1 MHRICLRKDTT
12 ISLAAHRSTN
22 DLTLFTPT
30 FPSRPVGEVRRLTVV
45 SGRLTEKSGRLT
57 EKSGRLTEEA
67 GAGAEARTG
76 QRCVPSRATAV
87 TGWACRGIERGDL
100 LSFGEAPSSIFLN
113 DFRVGVRELKLI
125 QLQRRGV
132 LIKATVAAIHKR
144 LDFPI
149 ISETEQLD
157 NERVVHITRQVD
169 NAHTLGGRV

>member
-12 ISLAAHRSTN
+12 ISLAAHRSAN

-30 FPSRPVGEVRRLTVV
+30 FPSRPIGEVRRLTVV

-57 EKSGRLTEEA
+57 ENSGRLTEEA

-76 QRCVPSRATAV
+76 HRCVPSRATAV
-87 TGWACRGIERGDL
+87 TGRACRGIERGDL

-157 NERVVHITRQVD
+157 NERVVHITRQID
-169 NAHTLGGRV
+169 DAHALGGRV

>member
-1 MHRICLRKDTT
+1 MSGFPSSSFMHRICLRKDTT
-12 ISLAAHRSTN
+12 ISLAAHRSAN

-45 SGRLTEKSGRLT
+45 SGRLTE
-57 EKSGRLTEEA
+57 EA

-76 QRCVPSRATAV
+76 HRCVPSRATAV
-87 TGWACRGIERGDL
+87 TGRACRGIERGDL

-125 QLQRRGV
+125 QLQRQGV

-157 NERVVHITRQVD
+157 NERVVHITRQID

>member
-1 MHRICLRKDTT
+1 MGDFFRMDA
-12 ISLAAHRSTN
+12 SPVFSVS
-22 DLTLFTPT
+22 PT
-30 FPSRPVGEVRRLTVV
+30 GHPCALMGF
-45 SGRLTEKSGRLT
+45 SGRLTEN
-57 EKSGRLTEEA
+57 SGRLTEEA

-87 TGWACRGIERGDL
+87 TGRACRGIERGDL

-169 NAHTLGGRV
+169 DAHTLGGRV

>member
-1 MHRICLRKDTT
+1 MHHICLRKDTT
-12 ISLAAHRSTN
+12 ISLAAHRSAN

-45 SGRLTEKSGRLT
+45 SGRLTEN
-57 EKSGRLTEEA
+57 SGRLTEEA

-76 QRCVPSRATAV
+76 HRCVPSRATAV
-87 TGWACRGIERGDL
+87 TGRACRGIERGDL

-113 DFRVGVRELKLI
+113 GFRVGVRELKLI

-157 NERVVHITRQVD
+157 NERVVHITRQID

>member
-1 MHRICLRKDTT
+1 MHRICLRKNTT
-12 ISLAAHRSTN
+12 ISLAAHRSAN

-45 SGRLTEKSGRLT
+45 SGRLTVVSGRLT
-57 EKSGRLTEEA
+57 ENSGRLTEEA

-87 TGWACRGIERGDL
+87 TGRACRGIERGDL

-169 NAHTLGGRV
+169 DAHALGGRV

>member
-12 ISLAAHRSTN
+12 ISLAAHRSAN

-45 SGRLTEKSGRLT
+45 SGRLTEN
-57 EKSGRLTEEA
+57 SGRLTEEA
-67 GAGAEARTG
+67 DAGAEARTG

-87 TGWACRGIERGDL
+87 TGRACRGIERGDL

-113 DFRVGVRELKLI
+113 GFRVGVRELKLI

-157 NERVVHITRQVD
+157 NERVVHITRQID

>member
-12 ISLAAHRSTN
+12 ISLAAHRGAN

-45 SGRLTEKSGRLT
+45 SGRLTVVSGRLT
-57 EKSGRLTEEA
+57 ENSGRLTEEA

-87 TGWACRGIERGDL
+87 TGRACKGIERGDL

-113 DFRVGVRELKLI
+113 GFRVGVRELKLI

-157 NERVVHITRQVD
+157 NERVVHITRQID

>member
-12 ISLAAHRSTN
+12 ISLAAHRSAN

-30 FPSRPVGEVRRLTVV
+30 FPSRPVGEVRRLTEN
-45 SGRLTEKSGRLT
+45 SGRLTENSGRLT
-57 EKSGRLTEEA
+57 ENSGRLTEEA

-87 TGWACRGIERGDL
+87 TGRACRGIERGDL

-113 DFRVGVRELKLI
+113 GFRVGVRELKLI

-157 NERVVHITRQVD
+157 NERVVHITRQID